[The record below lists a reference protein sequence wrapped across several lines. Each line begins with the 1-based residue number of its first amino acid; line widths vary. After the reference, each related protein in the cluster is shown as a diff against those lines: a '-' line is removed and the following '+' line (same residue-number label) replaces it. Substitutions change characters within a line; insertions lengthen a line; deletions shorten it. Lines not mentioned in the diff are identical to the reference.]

1 MKKILTTIILCF
13 SFNFNFS
20 ITAHALSAD
29 SLTPKE
35 GEIRESE
42 IYKLSDISIYNGF
55 DYTANILKEYSLNYY
70 ENSGENLIWI
80 LDSLNQHQNI
90 QYHVFEKNKS
100 ETSNEVEKLIKRID
114 NKVDIMQIGTLL
126 DNDLLDTVKKSF
138 ESNPA
143 KATVEMFIP
152 IDEIDE
158 DDGLYNALKEK
169 NIPIYWNIE
178 KENADMFSIEVAVGK
193 YIIQPGDTLS
203 DIALKYDTSVQKL
216 LNDNKN
222 IANPDLIYAYDYLII
237 K

>member
-1 MKKILTTIILCF
+1 MKKILTTLIILCF
-13 SFNFNFS
+13 SFNFS

-29 SLTPKE
+29 RLTSKE

>member
-1 MKKILTTIILCF
+1 
-13 SFNFNFS
+13 
-20 ITAHALSAD
+20 
-29 SLTPKE
+29 
-35 GEIRESE
+35 
-42 IYKLSDISIYNGF
+42 
-55 DYTANILKEYSLNYY
+55 
-70 ENSGENLIWI
+70 
-80 LDSLNQHQNI
+80 
-90 QYHVFEKNKS
+90 
-100 ETSNEVEKLIKRID
+100 
-114 NKVDIMQIGTLL
+114 
-126 DNDLLDTVKKSF
+126 
-138 ESNPA
+138 
-143 KATVEMFIP
+143 MFIP

>member
-1 MKKILTTIILCF
+1 MKKILTALIILCF
-13 SFNFNFS
+13 GFNFS
-20 ITAHALSAD
+20 ITANALSPD
-29 SLTPKE
+29 RLTLKE

-100 ETSNEVEKLIKRID
+100 ETSEVENLIRRID
-114 NKVDIMQIGTLL
+114 NIDIMQIGTLL

-152 IDEIDE
+152 LDK
-158 DDGLYNALKEK
+158 DDGLYNALKDK

-178 KENADMFSIEVAVGK
+178 KENADIFSIEVAVGK